1 MTDSFDSEEK
11 IRESF
16 KRLSRHYVD
25 SDHSS
30 PDYEHIWDDEDVLAH
45 EIMKRAIDE
54 LMSLRATLEILQDK
68 ETMKQLKEAEED
80 FKFGRTISREDL
92 KRGK

>member
-1 MTDSFDSEEK
+1 MPDSFDSEEK

-16 KRLSRHYVD
+16 KRLSRHYID
-25 SDHSS
+25 SEHSS
-30 PDYEHIWDDEDVLAH
+30 HDYEHIWDDEDVLAH
-45 EIMKRAIDE
+45 EIMKRVIDE

-68 ETMKQLKEAEED
+68 EIMKQLKEAEED